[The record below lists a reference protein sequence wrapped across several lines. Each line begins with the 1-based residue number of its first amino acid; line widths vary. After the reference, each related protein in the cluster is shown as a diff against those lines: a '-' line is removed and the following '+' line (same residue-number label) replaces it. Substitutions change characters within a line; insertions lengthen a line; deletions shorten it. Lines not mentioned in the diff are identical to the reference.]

1 MLTLSEAIEQVMF
14 KNVNGVASTNGG
26 KLKVEGL

>member
-1 MLTLSEAIEQVMF
+1 MLNLSKAIQQVMF
-14 KNVNGVASTNGG
+14 KNVNGVDSKSGG